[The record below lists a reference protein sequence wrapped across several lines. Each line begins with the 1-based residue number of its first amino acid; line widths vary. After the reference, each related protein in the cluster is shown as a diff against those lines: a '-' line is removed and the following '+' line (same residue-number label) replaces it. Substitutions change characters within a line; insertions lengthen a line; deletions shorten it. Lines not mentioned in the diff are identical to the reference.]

1 MNCPWDHQPQQNH
14 TAGSLCTS
22 NLSALTEMHGHVN
35 HLWLLGSVSETD
47 SHTVLCF
54 MGCERNGVQYSQ
66 SATLPSALWCQARC
80 GFFLKGVGPG
90 DLLGRRLDN
99 HSLPTSLRSNTELRA
114 SFALH
119 TLGEFQQCTVVW
131 ALVIFLSTQSEKV
144 QGTFTPAWNVH
155 LLSNLGW
162 QEVCPASWHM
172 PQLNMQPKRLQ
183 RENSSGVLSIFL
195 TCSVRKVTCSLQP
208 AVAHLV
214 TSETN

>member
-1 MNCPWDHQPQQNH
+1 LGITKPSRITLQGPYVHPTFLHLLRCN
-14 TAGSLCTS
+14 
-22 NLSALTEMHGHVN
+22 GHVN
-35 HLWLLGSVSETD
+35 HLWLLASVSDT
-47 SHTVLCF
+47 STHTVLGF

-99 HSLPTSLRSNTELRA
+99 HSLPTSLRSNTESRA
-114 SFALH
+114 SFVLC
-119 TLGEFQQCTVVW
+119 TLGEFQQCMEVW
-131 ALVIFLSTQSEKV
+131 ALVIFLSTQSENV

-162 QEVCPASWHM
+162 QEVCPARWHM

-183 RENSSGVLSIFL
+183 RENAS
-195 TCSVRKVTCSLQP
+195 
-208 AVAHLV
+208 AV
-214 TSETN
+214 TSVFS